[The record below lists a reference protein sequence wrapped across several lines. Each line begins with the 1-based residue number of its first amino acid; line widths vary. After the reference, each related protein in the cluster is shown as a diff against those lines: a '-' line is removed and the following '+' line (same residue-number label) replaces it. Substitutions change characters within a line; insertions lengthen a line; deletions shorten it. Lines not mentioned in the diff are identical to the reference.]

1 METKL
6 YQKLPET
13 DSLLEDQLGLLS
25 QIVIGGFPLDIGTS
39 IAFES
44 IFKAHFEP
52 YDPERKIP
60 NAIDLKE
67 YNTILIN
74 LRTLF
79 RNVFG
84 SLKPDEARIATAT
97 QFTALL
103 RFEMAVIRS
112 LLGNDGL
119 DIVKPYFYYSN
130 YDNVYKAKLPE
141 EIRIRKPDTEKQK
154 LYDKLLADTMKKLLF
169 ECVDELDVRSFKN
182 TVDVAIGKN
191 ALIMTHIPYD
201 LFVYTKYRK
210 LDLLESYTGVLKP
223 RYLWPSKY
231 YHGKDYTNI
240 PLNSKLIKILGDNE
254 MFHPSPIK
262 YRKTILS
269 FGEQHNWTPLTTPEK
284 VIFDIRNWL
293 DDKELKELILKI

>member
-6 YQKLPET
+6 YQKIPEA

-44 IFKAHFEP
+44 IFKTHFEP

-60 NAIDLKE
+60 NEIDIKE
-67 YNTILIN
+67 YNAILIN

-97 QFTALL
+97 QFVTLL
-103 RFEMAVIRS
+103 KFEMAVIRG
-112 LLGNDGL
+112 LLENDGL
-119 DIVKPYFYYSN
+119 GIMKPYFYYPQ
-130 YDNVYKAKLPE
+130 YDNIYKAKLPNE
-141 EIRIRKPDTEKQK
+141 VHLRKPDTEKQK
-154 LYDKLLADTMKKLLF
+154 LYYKLLVDTMKKLLYD
-169 ECVDELDVRSFKN
+169 CRDDLDVRSFKN
-182 TVDVAIGKN
+182 TIDVAIGKN
-191 ALIMTHIPYD
+191 ALIVTHIPYD

-210 LDLLESYTGVLKP
+210 LDLLESYTGILKP

-231 YHGKDYTNI
+231 YHGKDYVNI
-240 PLNSKLIKILGDNE
+240 PLDPKLIKILGDNE

-262 YRKTILS
+262 YRKAILT

-284 VIFDIRNWL
+284 VMFDIRNWL
-293 DDKELKELILKI
+293 ADKELKEIILKI